1 MKIII
6 IDDEPKIRKGMSK
19 ILGIHPGWIVLETFA
34 EGESAIQFLK
44 DNPVDVVITDI
55 HMPGMTGLDMIAR
68 LKESCKKVSF
78 VILSGYGRFEYAQR
92 AIDLGVKKF
101 LTKPTSPEEIT
112 QALEQIESELTNRI
126 PSSLAQKSTN
136 NLLILRAKEYIDLNY
151 KRKFTLKDISTALY
165 ISPNYLS
172 DLFKKHTGMKFSD
185 YLLEVRMEKSKEYLL
200 DVRYKIN
207 DISSLVGFSDSRYF
221 SSTFRK
227 KYQMTPLEFRRRYAA
242 GMEKPEELCNQS
254 LDERSSE

>member
-6 IDDEPKIRKGMSK
+6 IDDEPKIRKGLGK
-19 ILGIHPGWIVLETFA
+19 ILNMHPGWTVLDTFT
-34 EGESAIQFLK
+34 EGESAIRFLAE
-44 DNPVDVVITDI
+44 NLVDVVITDI

-68 LKESCKKVSF
+68 IKESNKKLSF

-101 LTKPTSPEEIT
+101 LMKPTSPEEVT
-112 QALEQIESELTNRI
+112 QALEQIESELTDRA
-126 PSSLAQKSTN
+126 PSTLAQKPTN
-136 NLLILRAKEYIDLNY
+136 NLVIMRAKEYIDLNY
-151 KRKFTLKDISTALY
+151 RKKFTLTDMANALY

-185 YLLEVRMEKSKEYLL
+185 YLLEVRMEKSKEYLM
-200 DVRYKIN
+200 DIHYKVG
-207 DISSLVGFSDSRYF
+207 DISALVGFSDARYF

-227 KYQMTPLEFRRRYAA
+227 RYGMSPLEFRNRYAA
-242 GMEKPEELCNQS
+242 GLMSGNPDKP
-254 LDERSSE
+254 

>member
-6 IDDEPKIRKGMSK
+6 IDDEPKIRKGLGK
-19 ILGIHPGWIVLETFA
+19 ILDMHPGWTVVGAFSEA
-34 EGESAIQFLK
+34 ESAIRFLEEH
-44 DNPVDVVITDI
+44 PVNVVITDI

-68 LKESCKKVSF
+68 LRETNKKLSF

-101 LTKPTSPEEIT
+101 LMKPTSPEEVT
-112 QALEQIESELTNRI
+112 QTLEQIESELTDTT
-126 PSSLAQKSTN
+126 PSTLAQKPTN

-151 KRKFTLKDISTALY
+151 RRKFTLKDVANELY
-165 ISPNYLS
+165 LSPNYLS

-200 DVRYKIN
+200 DIQYRVG
-207 DISSLVGFSDSRYF
+207 DISALVGFSDARYF

-227 KYQMTPLEFRRRYAA
+227 RYGMSPLEFRNRYAA
-242 GMEKPEELCNQS
+242 GLESPPT
-254 LDERSSE
+254 D

>member
-6 IDDEPKIRKGMSK
+6 IDDEPKIRKGLEK
-19 ILGIHPGWIVLETFA
+19 ILNMHPGWTVLDTFT
-34 EGESAIQFLK
+34 EGESATGFLRE
-44 DNPVDVVITDI
+44 NPVDVVITDI

-68 LKESCKKVSF
+68 IREFNKKVSF

-101 LTKPTSPEEIT
+101 LMKPTSPEEVT
-112 QALEQIESELTNRI
+112 QVLEQIESELIDRS
-126 PSSLAQKSTN
+126 PAALVQKPTN
-136 NLLILRAKEYIDLNY
+136 NLLITRAIEYIDLNY
-151 KRKFTLKDISTALY
+151 RKKFTLTDMANALY

-185 YLLEVRMEKSKEYLL
+185 YLLEVRMEKSREYLM
-200 DVRYKIN
+200 DVQYKVG
-207 DISSLVGFSDSRYF
+207 DISALVGFSDARYF

-227 KYQMTPLEFRRRYAA
+227 RYGMSPLEFRNLYAA
-242 GMEKPEELCNQS
+242 GLTSGEQNTP
-254 LDERSSE
+254 

>member
-6 IDDEPKIRKGMSK
+6 IDDEPKIRKGLGK
-19 ILGIHPGWIVLETFA
+19 ILNMHPGWTVLDTFT
-34 EGESAIQFLK
+34 EGESAIRFLAE
-44 DNPVDVVITDI
+44 NPVDVVITDI

-68 LKESCKKVSF
+68 IKESNKKVSF

-101 LTKPTSPEEIT
+101 LMKPTSPEEVT
-112 QALEQIESELTNRI
+112 QALEQIESELTDRA
-126 PSSLAQKSTN
+126 PSTLAQKPTN
-136 NLLILRAKEYIDLNY
+136 NLLIMRAKEYIDLNY
-151 KRKFTLKDISTALY
+151 RKKFTLTDMANALY

-185 YLLEVRMEKSKEYLL
+185 YLLEVRMEKSKEYLM
-200 DVRYKIN
+200 DVQYKVG
-207 DISSLVGFSDSRYF
+207 DISALVGFSDARYF

-227 KYQMTPLEFRRRYAA
+227 RYGMSPLEFRNRYAA
-242 GMEKPEELCNQS
+242 GLISGDQNTP
-254 LDERSSE
+254 

>member
-6 IDDEPKIRKGMSK
+6 IDDEPKIRKGLSK
-19 ILGIHPGWIVLETFA
+19 ILSMHPGWTVLDTFS
-34 EGESAIQFLK
+34 EGEIAIRFLL

-68 LKESCKKVSF
+68 LKQANQKISF
-78 VILSGYGRFEYAQR
+78 IILSGYGKFEYAQR

-101 LTKPTSPEEIT
+101 LMKPTSPEEVT
-112 QALEQIESELTNRI
+112 QALEQIEAETADSK
-126 PSSLAQKSTN
+126 PSSLSKIPTN

-151 KRKFTLKDISTALY
+151 RRKFTLRDLAAELY

-185 YLLEVRMEKSKEYLL
+185 YLLEVRMEKSKQYLM
-200 DVRYKIN
+200 DIHYKIS
-207 DISSLVGFSDSRYF
+207 DISSLVGFSDARYF
-221 SSTFRK
+221 SSAFRK
-227 KYQMTPLEFRRRYAA
+227 RYQMSPMEFRSQYAA
-242 GMEKPEELCNQS
+242 GLKAKNDSAELPQ
-254 LDERSSE
+254 E